1 MKNFNNNSENGS
13 QSLSAVSNEEPN
25 LNAYTKKIGLYGD
38 LTAEEE
44 KTLAKL
50 AKEGS
55 ESAKK
60 ILIKCNL
67 KLVVNLAKKMLHT
80 GNLSIADLIQEGN
93 IGLITAVD
101 KFNYKLGYRF
111 STYAS
116 WWIKQA
122 MFKAISEQ
130 SHGMKIPVYIQ
141 ETIAKYKK
149 LKSEMERNGNDTVS
163 AEKVAEKM
171 NMDAEKINLYLNAFC
186 KMLSLD
192 GDFENQNQDSLSLSE
207 VIEDKNASA
216 QETAEYNA
224 LSNDINSILNTL
236 KERECKVIKM
246 RFGLGDEQRQTL
258 EEIGKL
264 YGVTKECIRQTEA
277 RALKKLKNNRLSE
290 MLFATYIQ

>member
-1 MKNFNNNSENGS
+1 MKKFNNDDENGS
-13 QSLSAVSNEEPN
+13 KSLSELSNEEFN
-25 LNAYTKKIGLYGD
+25 LNAYTKKIGNFGE

-44 KTLAKL
+44 KALAKL
-50 AKEGS
+50 VKEGS
-55 ESAKK
+55 EKAKK
-60 ILIKCNL
+60 MLVKCNL
-67 KLVVNLAKKMLHT
+67 KLVVNLARKMLHT

-149 LKSEMERNGNDTVS
+149 LKSEMERNENDTIS
-163 AEKVAEKM
+163 TEKVAEKM
-171 NMDAEKINLYLNAFC
+171 NMDAEKINIYLNAFC

-216 QETAEYNA
+216 QANAEYNA
-224 LSNDINSILNTL
+224 LSNDINSILDTL

-277 RALKKLKNNRLSE
+277 RALKKLKNNQLSE

>member
-1 MKNFNNNSENGS
+1 MKNFDNTTENAAES
-13 QSLSAVSNEEPN
+13 FKELSNAELNI
-25 LNAYTKKIGLYGD
+25 NAYTKKIGQYRD

-44 KTLAKL
+44 KSLAKL
-50 AKEGS
+50 VKEGS
-55 ESAKK
+55 KDAKK
-60 ILIKCNL
+60 MLIKCNL
-67 KLVVNLAKKMLHT
+67 KLVVNLARKMLHS
-80 GNLSIADLIQEGN
+80 GNLSVADLIQEGN

-141 ETIAKYKK
+141 ETISKYKK
-149 LKSEMERNGNDTVS
+149 LKSEMEKNGNDTVS
-163 AEKVAEKM
+163 TEKVAEKM
-171 NMDAEKINLYLNAFC
+171 NMDAEKINIYLNAFC
-186 KMLSLD
+186 RMLSLD

-216 QETAEYNA
+216 QEIAEYNA
-224 LSNDINSILNTL
+224 LTDDINSILNTL

-264 YGVTKECIRQTEA
+264 YGVTKECIRQTEL
-277 RALKKLKNNRLSE
+277 RALKKLKNIQISE
-290 MLFATYIQ
+290 MLYATYIN

>member
-1 MKNFNNNSENGS
+1 MKKFNNDDENGS
-13 QSLSAVSNEEPN
+13 KSLSELSNEEFN
-25 LNAYTKKIGLYGD
+25 LNAYTKKIGNFGD

-44 KTLAKL
+44 KALAKL
-50 AKEGS
+50 VKEGS
-55 ESAKK
+55 EKAKK
-60 ILIKCNL
+60 MLVKCNL
-67 KLVVNLAKKMLHT
+67 KLVVNLARKMLHT

-149 LKSEMERNGNDTVS
+149 LKSEMERNENDTIS
-163 AEKVAEKM
+163 TEKVAEKM
-171 NMDAEKINLYLNAFC
+171 NMDAEKINIYLNAFC

-216 QETAEYNA
+216 QANAEYNA
-224 LSNDINSILNTL
+224 LSNDINSILDTL

-277 RALKKLKNNRLSE
+277 RALKKLKNNQLSE

>member
-1 MKNFNNNSENGS
+1 MKNFDNTTENAAES
-13 QSLSAVSNEEPN
+13 FTELSNAELNI
-25 LNAYTKKIGLYGD
+25 NAYTKKIGQYRD

-44 KTLAKL
+44 KSLAKL
-50 AKEGS
+50 VKEGS
-55 ESAKK
+55 QDAKK
-60 ILIKCNL
+60 MLIKCNL
-67 KLVVNLAKKMLHT
+67 KLVVNLARKMLHT
-80 GNLSIADLIQEGN
+80 GNLSVADLIQEGN

-141 ETIAKYKK
+141 ETISKYKK
-149 LKSEMERNGNDTVS
+149 LKSEMEKNGNDTVS
-163 AEKVAEKM
+163 TEKVAEKM
-171 NMDAEKINLYLNAFC
+171 NMDAEKINIYLNAFC
-186 KMLSLD
+186 RMLSLD

-224 LSNDINSILNTL
+224 LTDDINSILNTL

-264 YGVTKECIRQTEA
+264 YGVTKECIRQTEL
-277 RALKKLKNNRLSE
+277 RALKKLKNNQISE
-290 MLFATYIQ
+290 MLYATYIN

>member
-1 MKNFNNNSENGS
+1 MKKFNNDDENGS
-13 QSLSAVSNEEPN
+13 KSLSELSNEEFN
-25 LNAYTKKIGLYGD
+25 LNAYTKKIGNFGE

-44 KTLAKL
+44 KALAKL
-50 AKEGS
+50 VKEGS
-55 ESAKK
+55 EKAKK
-60 ILIKCNL
+60 MLVKCNL
-67 KLVVNLAKKMLHT
+67 KLVVNLARKMLHT

-149 LKSEMERNGNDTVS
+149 LKSEMERNENDTIS
-163 AEKVAEKM
+163 TEKVAEKM
-171 NMDAEKINLYLNAFC
+171 NMDAEKINIYLNAFC

-216 QETAEYNA
+216 QANAEYNA
-224 LSNDINSILNTL
+224 LSNDINSILDTL

-264 YGVTKECIRQTEA
+264 YGVTNECIRQTEA
-277 RALKKLKNNRLSE
+277 RALKKLKNNQLSE

>member
-1 MKNFNNNSENGS
+1 MKNFDNTTENAAES
-13 QSLSAVSNEEPN
+13 FTELSNAELNI
-25 LNAYTKKIGLYGD
+25 NAYTKKIGQYRD

-44 KTLAKL
+44 KSLAKL
-50 AKEGS
+50 VKEGS
-55 ESAKK
+55 QDAKK
-60 ILIKCNL
+60 MLIKCNL
-67 KLVVNLAKKMLHT
+67 KLVVNLARKMLHS
-80 GNLSIADLIQEGN
+80 GNLSVADLIQEGN

-141 ETIAKYKK
+141 ETISKYKK
-149 LKSEMERNGNDTVS
+149 LKSEMEKNGNDTVS
-163 AEKVAEKM
+163 TEKVAEKM
-171 NMDAEKINLYLNAFC
+171 NMDAEKINIYLNAFC
-186 KMLSLD
+186 RMLSLD

-216 QETAEYNA
+216 QEIAEYNA
-224 LSNDINSILNTL
+224 LTDDINSILNTL

-264 YGVTKECIRQTEA
+264 YGVTKECIRQTEL
-277 RALKKLKNNRLSE
+277 RALKKLKNIQISE
-290 MLFATYIQ
+290 MLYATYIN

>member
-1 MKNFNNNSENGS
+1 MKNFDNTTENAAES
-13 QSLSAVSNEEPN
+13 FKELSNAELNI
-25 LNAYTKKIGLYGD
+25 NAYTKKIGQYRD

-44 KTLAKL
+44 KSLAKL
-50 AKEGS
+50 VKEGS
-55 ESAKK
+55 QDAKK
-60 ILIKCNL
+60 MLIKCNL
-67 KLVVNLAKKMLHT
+67 KLVVNLARKMLHS
-80 GNLSIADLIQEGN
+80 GNLSVADLIQEGN

-141 ETIAKYKK
+141 ETISKYKK
-149 LKSEMERNGNDTVS
+149 LKSEMEKNGNDTVS
-163 AEKVAEKM
+163 TEKVAEKM
-171 NMDAEKINLYLNAFC
+171 NMDAEKINIYLNAFC
-186 KMLSLD
+186 RMLSLD

-216 QETAEYNA
+216 QEIAEYNA
-224 LSNDINSILNTL
+224 LTDDINSILNTL

-264 YGVTKECIRQTEA
+264 YGVTKECIRQTEL
-277 RALKKLKNNRLSE
+277 RALKKLKNIQISE
-290 MLFATYIQ
+290 MLYATYIN